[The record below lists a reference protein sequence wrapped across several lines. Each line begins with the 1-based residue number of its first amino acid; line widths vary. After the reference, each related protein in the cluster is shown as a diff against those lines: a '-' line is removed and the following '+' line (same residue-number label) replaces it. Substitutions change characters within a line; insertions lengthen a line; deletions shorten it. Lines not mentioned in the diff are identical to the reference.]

1 MDMNAIEQWLLEKC
15 VVRHSLLVFLEWV
28 AVIAKNIFL
37 CLKTC
42 IFSEIKI

>member
-1 MDMNAIEQWLLEKC
+1 MDMNAIQQWLMEKC
-15 VVRHSLLVFLEWV
+15 VVRDSLLVFLDGV
-28 AVIAKNIFL
+28 AVIAKNIFS